1 VCQNKSSIDNKYLHE
16 SPFAARG
23 FHNFES
29 TSQLPRHRWYHL
41 KEGFSASLV
50 EEAITRKL
58 TGTDQK
64 LHILEPFC
72 GTGTTP
78 LTVALASH
86 FCTAIEVNPFLAFT
100 ARVKTT
106 AEQWRKQQFLS
117 NLDDVIKVSS
127 KGTHSHL
134 EGFSTFTERNGL
146 KKWLFNRSVLRRFTS
161 LIAAINGFGDIYA
174 DAMKLSALV
183 AAYNCCNAK
192 RDGKA
197 LRYKSNWR
205 ELRYSGKDLI
215 KQFHL
220 HALSMLQD
228 VLEHPINS
236 EFKPVIRTGDSRKEL
251 SVLEDDKFDLVV
263 TSPPYLNSFDYSDIY
278 RPELFL
284 GEYVRDNDELKQI
297 RLATVRSHIQ
307 VKWPSRTTFQSTL
320 LNPVLE
326 ELKES
331 DSLWDKRIPLMVRA
345 YFDDMW
351 RIFKAIKP
359 KMRTNGQIWL
369 VVSTS
374 AYGGV
379 HIPVDFIVADAAN
392 QAGFS
397 LDSIHRLRHLRAAG
411 QQWKQ
416 FKTKAPPLRES
427 LIIMDN
433 R

>member
-1 VCQNKSSIDNKYLHE
+1 VYQHDNNIENKYFHE
-16 SPFAARG
+16 SKFAAKG
-23 FHNFES
+23 FHNFEF
-29 TSQLPRHRWYHL
+29 TSQLPRHSWYYL

-50 EEAITRKL
+50 EEAITCKL
-58 TGTDQK
+58 TRADQK

-78 LTVALASH
+78 LTAALTGH

-100 ARVKTT
+100 ARVKTIT
-106 AEQWRKQQFLS
+106 GRWHKMGFLS
-117 NLDDVIKVSS
+117 NLDKVVSS
-127 KGTHSHL
+127 SFRGKHSHL
-134 EGFSTFTERNGL
+134 EGFSTFTEGNSL
-146 KKWLFNRSVLRRFTS
+146 SKWLFNRSVLRRFSS
-161 LIAAINGFGDIYA
+161 LMEAIDSFGGVYS
-174 DAMKLSALV
+174 DAMKLSAIV

-197 LRYKSNWR
+197 LRYKPNWR

-215 KQFHL
+215 RQFQL
-220 HALSMLQD
+220 HALTILHD
-228 VLEHPINS
+228 ILEQPIDH
-236 EFKPVIRTGDSRKEL
+236 EFKPAIHTGDSRAEL
-251 SVLEDDKFDLVV
+251 SALEDGKFDLVV

-284 GEYVRDNDELKQI
+284 GEYVKDNKDLWQI

-307 VKWPSRTTFQSTL
+307 ARWSDEVYFQSAQLTPIL
-320 LNPVLE
+320 EDLNKSE
-326 ELKES
+326 
-331 DSLWDKRIPLMVRA
+331 SLWHKRIPLMVRA

-351 RIFKAIKP
+351 KIFKAIKP
-359 KMRTNGQIWL
+359 KMRKNGQVWM

-379 HIPVDFIVADAAN
+379 HIPVDFIVADAAH

-397 LDSIHRLRHLRAAG
+397 LDGIHRLRHLRAAG

-416 FKTKAPPLRES
+416 FKTKTPPLRES
-427 LIIMDN
+427 LIIMRN
-433 R
+433 G